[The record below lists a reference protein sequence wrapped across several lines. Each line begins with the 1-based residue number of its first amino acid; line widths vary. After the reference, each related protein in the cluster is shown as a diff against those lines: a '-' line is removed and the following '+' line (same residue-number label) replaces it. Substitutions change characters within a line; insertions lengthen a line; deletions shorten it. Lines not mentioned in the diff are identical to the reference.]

1 MSIVVPLGEQ
11 RHHGHWPWLTL
22 AIILA
27 STTIAL
33 VCAVGGEAGRTEL
46 ISRWGMSPAR
56 LDALWARPW
65 TAWFGTDG
73 ATMVTTQFVHAG
85 WLHLLGNM
93 AYLWVFGMPVERRYG
108 AALLLVLFVILGGA
122 ANLAAAFDAPN
133 AATPVIGASGG
144 VSAVIGAYLLLL
156 PGQRIGFYLPL
167 GFYLQFV
174 RVPGLLVIGSWFLL
188 QMIYTVYGPLSGAVA
203 WRVHI
208 TGFAGGMLLAVVLLV
223 LRWPRR

>member
-1 MSIVVPLGEQ
+1 MSIVVPLGHE
-11 RHHGHWPWLTL
+11 RRNIHWPWLTL

-27 STTIAL
+27 STAIA
-33 VCAVGGEAGRTEL
+33 VICAAGGDTGRAEL

-65 TAWFGTDG
+65 PEWFGADG
-73 ATMVTTQFVHAG
+73 MTMVTTQFVHAG

-108 AALLLVLFVILGGA
+108 AGLLLLLFVVLGGA
-122 ANLAAAFDAPN
+122 ANMAAAYDAPN

-144 VSAVIGAYLLLL
+144 VSAIIGAYLLLL
-156 PGQRIGFYLPL
+156 TGQRIGLYLPL

-174 RVPGLLVIGSWFLL
+174 RVPALLVIGSWFLL

-208 TGFAGGMLLAVVLLV
+208 TGFAGGMLLAIALLV